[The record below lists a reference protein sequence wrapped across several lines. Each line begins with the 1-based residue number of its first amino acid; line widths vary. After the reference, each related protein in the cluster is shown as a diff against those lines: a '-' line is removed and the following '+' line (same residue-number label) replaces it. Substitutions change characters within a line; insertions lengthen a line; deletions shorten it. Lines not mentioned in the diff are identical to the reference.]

1 MTFWI
6 DGAGA
11 GADCFSGSGKPAG
24 SGSRKTADSGSGK
37 PKCKSLSTCW
47 VTIGEFGYCGGKGV
61 NPEAEATFNFTDN
74 WGFCLESKVTVK
86 KKPKG
91 NFSLI

>member
-1 MTFWI
+1 M
-6 DGAGA
+6 
-11 GADCFSGSGKPAG
+11 
-24 SGSRKTADSGSGK
+24 
-37 PKCKSLSTCW
+37 
-47 VTIGEFGYCGGKGV
+47 

-91 NFSLI
+91 NFSLYMGENLISPTTGASASSPR